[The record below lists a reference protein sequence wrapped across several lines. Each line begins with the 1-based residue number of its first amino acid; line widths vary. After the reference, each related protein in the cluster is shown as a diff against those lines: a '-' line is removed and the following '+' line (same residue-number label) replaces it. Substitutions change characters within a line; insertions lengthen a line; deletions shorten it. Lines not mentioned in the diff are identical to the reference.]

1 MDGILV
7 LGIDRLWCVDEQ
19 FTVLAEGI
27 LGQSIETVAKAWD
40 EIRQGK
46 HSPNIA
52 VFLKEL
58 ESKQVDRLFVESQ
71 QLAEL
76 FTETYQVKAVYY
88 EDVRLW
94 RRLREAFLSQETKEL
109 QRQMHETMLLIARQA
124 VKEASEKRDQLI
136 IQAMNGLD
144 DIEKTLNLFS
154 SRLREWYGLHYP
166 EATQSVE
173 APVELATL
181 IIQGGF
187 REQISKMDDL
197 MKRLPKQAVAAL
209 QSGKSM
215 GADISQEDMVMI
227 RKLAQQ
233 ILNLQQVREELETYL
248 DESMLELAPNLRG
261 LIGPLLGARL
271 IEIAGGIDKLARL
284 PASTIQVLG
293 AETALFRALKTG
305 ARPPKHGVIFQHTFI
320 HSAPWWQRGKIARIL
335 AGKIAIAAR
344 IDLYSGEYCADQ
356 LKQTITSRIIE
367 VRRKYPNPPKPSE
380 KRKPSIQPAKQAS
393 YRRRSKRTIPK
404 KRRKRSGRK

>member
-7 LGIDRLWCVDEQ
+7 LGIDRLWCLDEQ
-19 FTVLAEGI
+19 FTVLAEGA
-27 LGQSIETVAKAWD
+27 LGQSIEAVAKAWD

-46 HSPNIA
+46 HSPSLA
-52 VFLKEL
+52 VFLKEV
-58 ESKQVDRLFVESQ
+58 ESKQVERLFVESP
-71 QLAEL
+71 QLVEL
-76 FTETYQVKAVYY
+76 LTEIYQVKAVFY

-94 RRLREAFLSQETKEL
+94 RRLREDFLSQGTEESR
-109 QRQMHETMLLIARQA
+109 RQLHDAMLLITRQA

-227 RKLAQQ
+227 QTLAQQ
-233 ILNLQQVREELETYL
+233 ILTLQQVRKELEDYL
-248 DESMLELAPNLRG
+248 DESMLEIAPNLRG

-271 IEIAGGIDKLARL
+271 IELAGGIDKLARL

-344 IDLYSGEYCADQ
+344 IDLFSGEYHADQ
-356 LKQTITSRIIE
+356 LKQSITSRIAE
-367 VRRKYPNPPKPSE
+367 VRRKYPTPPKPSE
-380 KRKPSIQPAKQAS
+380 TRKPSTKPSKQVS
-393 YRRRSKRTIPK
+393 YRRRTKRTVPK